1 VSAPRRVPGI
11 RLFDRPAE
19 ETRAFPI
26 ADGLWQLRLPV
37 PYYPDVTVNAF
48 LLSKGDGWCL
58 VDCGSSLP
66 PGWDGLVHAIAQAG
80 VRPDEVEL
88 LVCTHTHSD
97 HYGCAATVLE
107 RIGCPLALGPGG
119 TAVIDQ
125 LRDPHR
131 PHADRLALAERAGVP
146 AELREVMVLHPGD
159 DGHHPQP
166 QADILLEHGERLEAA
181 GASWL
186 VVPTPGHAPNQIALV
201 DELSRTVI
209 SADLLVLRQLPFLQ
223 YDDVVE
229 DPWYDLLQSIDRVR
243 AYRPELLLPGHGP
256 PVRDPD
262 ARFAEARKLLEVAPA
277 LVLGILRARPRT
289 AWEIVLE
296 AVPENEPYTLQQTAL
311 VATLAILRRL
321 HTAGE
326 VEVADEDA
334 SGAEIHRAA

>member
-1 VSAPRRVPGI
+1 VSVPGI

-19 ETRAFPI
+19 ETRAFAI
-26 ADGLWQLRLPV
+26 ADGMWQLRLPV

-48 LLSKGDGWCL
+48 LLRRGEGWCL
-58 VDCGSSLP
+58 VDCGSSLA
-66 PGWDGLVHAIAQAG
+66 PGWDGLVHAIGQAG
-80 VRPDEVEL
+80 VRPEEIEL

-131 PHADRLALAERAGVP
+131 PHADRMALAVRAGVP
-146 AELREVMVLHPGD
+146 AELQELMVLHPGD

-166 QADILLEHGERLEAA
+166 PADILLEHGDVLEAA
-181 GASWL
+181 GASWR

-201 DELSRTVI
+201 DEARRIVI
-209 SADLLVLRQLPFLQ
+209 SADLLVLRALPFLQ
-223 YDDVVE
+223 YDDIVE
-229 DPWYDLLQSIDRVR
+229 DPWDDLLRSIERVR
-243 AYRPELLLPGHGP
+243 AYEPELLLPGHGP
-256 PVRDPD
+256 PVRDPETRFSQ
-262 ARFAEARKLLEVAPA
+262 ARTLLEAAPE
-277 LVLGILRARPRT
+277 LILGVLRRSPRS

-311 VATLAILRRL
+311 VSTLAILHRL
-321 HTAGE
+321 RAAGE
-326 VEVADEDA
+326 AEVADLDA
-334 SGAEIHRAA
+334 TGAEIHRAVA